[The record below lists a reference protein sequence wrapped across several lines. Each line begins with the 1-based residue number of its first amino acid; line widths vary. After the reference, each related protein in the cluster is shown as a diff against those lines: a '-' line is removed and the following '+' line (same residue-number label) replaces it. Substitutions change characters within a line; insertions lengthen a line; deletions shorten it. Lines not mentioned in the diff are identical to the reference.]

1 MEAGL
6 LIFVGAILILATLRG
21 WWKGFLKTALG
32 MLAVVLAIVF
42 VFLFSPTVTKLL
54 RTETPLYEKMTVAI
68 GEVMAEMLE
77 GEEEETKEGQ
87 QKALENSSLP
97 NVLKETLLENNNER
111 VYQMLGVD
119 SFLGYVSRY
128 LAGVVM
134 NICGVLLTFALSFV
148 VLRLAFL
155 LLGVVQHLPGIHLVN
170 KVGGGILGFL
180 QGLVLIWLFCALITV
195 FSGTSWGQEAMGA
208 IQKNALLSTVYDGC
222 LSLGNILNV
231 GKTFL

>member
-21 WWKGFLKTALG
+21 WRKGFLKMALG

-42 VFLFSPTVTKLL
+42 TALFSPTVTRLL
-54 RTETPLYEKMTVAI
+54 RTETPLYDKMTETI
-68 GEVMAEMLE
+68 GVGLAEMLE
-77 GEEEETKEGQ
+77 GEEEDTKEGQ

-128 LAGVVM
+128 LAGVVV
-134 NICGVLLTFALSFV
+134 NICGVLLTFALSFA
-148 VLRLAFL
+148 VLRLALL

-180 QGLVLIWLFCALITV
+180 QGLVLIWLFCAVITV
-195 FSGTSWGQEAMGA
+195 FSGTSWGREALGA
-208 IQKNALLSTVYDGC
+208 VQKNTLLSMVYDGC
-222 LSLGNILNV
+222 LSLGNVLNV
-231 GKTFL
+231 GKAFW